1 MRVLS
6 SVVYP
11 ATCFLPVRISYDHHR
26 CAVGT
31 QFVSHYNSRLATA
44 LHRFSY
50 EFQRSLAIS
59 ALTYITLKHLTFVIY
74 STPKVV
80 PFAVDLHKDFI

>member
-1 MRVLS
+1 M
-6 SVVYP
+6 
-11 ATCFLPVRISYDHHR
+11 
-26 CAVGT
+26 
-31 QFVSHYNSRLATA
+31 ATA

-50 EFQRSLAIS
+50 EFQSGLVIS
-59 ALTYITLKHLTFVIY
+59 ALAYITLKHLTFVIY